1 MVLHARGMAEVSATL
16 ENFLEH
22 HKRYRDCFLCHIL
35 LKDDSKLLQIQP
47 HGSPYCS
54 CWAINNHSQTFH
66 MVQVM
71 WWTSNYLMKAF
82 FFFFLY
88 VPRPRSGLP
97 SFITYVNVNSQ
108 YWPRTN
114 VNFFVPFHKILLRCL
129 QESDLFIK
137 WI

>member
-1 MVLHARGMAEVSATL
+1 MVGKANWRSVELSLPKTIVNQKPYHITRGIAEISATL

-66 MVQVM
+66 MVQVI

-82 FFFFLY
+82 FFL
-88 VPRPRSGLP
+88 SICTKAQKW
-97 SFITYVNVNSQ
+97 SAFIYNICQCKFTVLA
-108 YWPRTN
+108 
-114 VNFFVPFHKILLRCL
+114 K
-129 QESDLFIK
+129 D
-137 WI
+137 